1 MRASPI
7 LQVVIKSELKEEEEY
22 EVAEEQDPLANQ
34 KGGGVGD
41 ADDEEGRRRDKQF
54 Y

>member
-7 LQVVIKSELKEEEEY
+7 LQVVIKSELKEEY